1 MKFKTIIKVVFALF
15 FVITGLFAIFSA
27 GTILNIGLEK
37 AIGVEDC
44 RVDYP
49 RDVSDRSSVIP
60 EEKCEFD
67 TNRAKRDAA
76 RAATTLLV
84 TVPAA
89 WYSYRAL
96 KRS

>member
-1 MKFKTIIKVVFALF
+1 MKVETIITVAFALF

-27 GTILNIGLEK
+27 GTILNIGLERV
-37 AIGVEDC
+37 IGVEDC

-49 RDVSDRSSVIP
+49 RDVSDIPGIIP
-60 EEKCEFD
+60 EERCEFD
-67 TNRAKRDAA
+67 TNRAKKDAA
-76 RAATTLLV
+76 RAVTTLLV

-89 WYSYRAL
+89 WYSYRGL